1 MFALSVSWYA
11 CLNELS
17 RHLGRNTACVL
28 APSPYFCF
36 VSHQLSKGSS
46 FYGLPVPR
54 ALLWASASFTS
65 ALLPG
70 SLLCCAAG
78 VAVTVCPGGLL
89 DEPAVLLCV
98 YSDLC
103 SGLGGKVPSPV
114 LVFNAT
120 GSVFQVKLVRL
131 VGIMLLLYVKADL
144 ALNISEVEIETVGTG
159 IMGRMVR
166 IDNRLWRTL
175 AAHLLG
181 CRGFSPS

>member
-1 MFALSVSWYA
+1 MFALSVSWCA

-28 APSPYFCF
+28 APAPYFCF
-36 VSHQLSKGSS
+36 VSRRLSKGSS
-46 FYGLPVPR
+46 LYGLPVPR
-54 ALLWASASFTS
+54 ALLWASASFT
-65 ALLPG
+65 AAFLPV

-78 VAVTVCPGGLL
+78 VLATVRRGGLL
-89 DEPAVLLCV
+89 DEPATLLCV
-98 YSDLC
+98 YFVPC
-103 SGLGGKVPSPV
+103 SGLGGNVPSPV

-166 IDNRLWRTL
+166 IDNC
-175 AAHLLG
+175 A
-181 CRGFSPS
+181 